1 MFLGR
6 LEPDPLL
13 SWKTSFKISFL
24 LASWGSMTKIAG
36 SGSESGSKAWIR
48 GSGSNPKCHGSGT
61 LVYNYL
67 TFSMS
72 CCSCRRPNWV
82 RLEAAVG
89 GIKGVRAGWPRGAG
103 EGGIRGAGDR
113 WEGEGCTRGAG
124 DKNSGEPEEE
134 AVDKRRP
141 NSGTTLLRWKLQ
153 R

>member
-1 MFLGR
+1 
-6 LEPDPLL
+6 
-13 SWKTSFKISFL
+13 
-24 LASWGSMTKIAG
+24 
-36 SGSESGSKAWIR
+36 
-48 GSGSNPKCHGSGT
+48 
-61 LVYNYL
+61 
-67 TFSMS
+67 MS

-89 GIKGVRAGWPRGAG
+89 GINGVRAGGTRGAG

-113 WEGEGCTRGAG
+113 WEG

-141 NSGTTLLRWKLQ
+141 NSGTALLRWKLQ